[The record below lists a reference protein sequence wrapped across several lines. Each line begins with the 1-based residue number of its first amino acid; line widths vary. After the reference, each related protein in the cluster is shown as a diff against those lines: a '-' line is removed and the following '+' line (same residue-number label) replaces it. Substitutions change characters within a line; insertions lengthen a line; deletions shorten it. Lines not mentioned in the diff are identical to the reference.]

1 MSEVEVGSVQQQSN
15 ERCASAGLM
24 LREARESRQVSIQML
39 ASSLKVP
46 VVKLQALEDGH
57 WDEYTDLVFTRALA
71 QSVCRILQIESAPIM
86 ELLPKAGAARLSTN
100 PEGINT
106 PFKDKTLRSSMSSS
120 SEGSGGNIAKLLAV
134 LLITAAGAAALYFL
148 PQWQAEGDSESTVG
162 AVPGSADFP
171 VALPEPLVMA
181 APAPAIDAASVT
193 TVAPGTL
200 PSSTAVAPTSDA
212 VLATTAGATPAA
224 TTPPTAAPV
233 LAKPAEQA
241 AVVSGNAQ
249 PVLRFTATGESW
261 VQVRNAQQQVVME
274 KILKAGDV
282 YEGTAA
288 GRPLQVVIGNAD
300 FTRLEIDGAAWDLA
314 ARAKNNVARFEVK

>member
-46 VVKLQALEDGH
+46 AVKLQALEDGY
-57 WDEYTDLVFTRALA
+57 WDEHTDLVFTRALA
-71 QSVCRILQIESAPIM
+71 QSVCRILQIESTPIM

-148 PQWQAEGDSESTVG
+148 PQWQAEGDSERTVG
-162 AVPGSADFP
+162 AVPGSGGGC
-171 VALPEPLVMA
+171 
-181 APAPAIDAASVT
+181 AS
-193 TVAPGTL
+193 PG
-200 PSSTAVAPTSDA
+200 
-212 VLATTAGATPAA
+212 
-224 TTPPTAAPV
+224 
-233 LAKPAEQA
+233 
-241 AVVSGNAQ
+241 
-249 PVLRFTATGESW
+249 R
-261 VQVRNAQQQVVME
+261 
-274 KILKAGDV
+274 
-282 YEGTAA
+282 
-288 GRPLQVVIGNAD
+288 
-300 FTRLEIDGAAWDLA
+300 
-314 ARAKNNVARFEVK
+314 